1 MKMRLK
7 ELHRFLKSGGGGC
20 PHWVCTNLSIL
31 SLSTFVTTSVFVFMP
46 TIEVKPKV
54 FITNSFLQPIPF
66 YNHFQHE
73 GVLLCFGN
81 KCEDSK
87 PLSNKIH
94 SLAIRYI
101 HSY

>member
-1 MKMRLK
+1 
-7 ELHRFLKSGGGGC
+7 
-20 PHWVCTNLSIL
+20 
-31 SLSTFVTTSVFVFMP
+31 MP

-87 PLSNKIH
+87 PLNNKIH
-94 SLAIRYI
+94 SLAWYI
-101 HSY
+101 PTKRFSQFGTASL